1 MKKSKSSQ
9 SKKKQLPKLKK
20 YEYGTVVQD
29 GDPVSV
35 DTSKQDRRRMQ
46 THSYIQNVVSPSGV
60 PSLYKGSVS
69 LTPEQWAKTEGNY
82 QNPNFDIRSLPH
94 TMPADSSDYKSMM
107 YQKLPNYQRRNGG
120 VYKNGG
126 KIAKDIAAGLYGV
139 GEGVLDTV
147 TLGATDKLT
156 DMGYKALQKAGGS
169 SEDEIRE
176 QDSIHGY
183 GQAAGAVG
191 GGFINPAATGNA
203 IAQAGEG
210 LGEGVSRGNESK
222 ENAQTAGMLLNT
234 AGKIGGM
241 AYGMAGSPMT
251 AGMESQSSNFNNS
264 NFGGKLNKY
273 NEIAGQAGAFMQN
286 GGMYRHGGMK
296 HPHMPHFSSS
306 PPAPSGMYGTQLAY
320 GGEQPNAE
328 VEGGP
333 NSQEA
338 ITPSDGRMPQVFGG
352 GGLEQV
358 SENPYGK
365 PTYMTT
371 RDSNTHEQ
379 ADSNGQTGVP
389 VNLSPGT
396 AISSN
401 KTKNPMTNRPFL
413 KDLLKITNKEKKH
426 SDILTN
432 KDSTP
437 SDINTARV
445 VLPMLAKAKENFEK
459 YMAAVVQNKEQA
471 KQLKKG
477 IIPSTDNE
485 QAEPRGMSEQS
496 EGEMATARYGG
507 MYANGGKLPQS
518 LLKARLESHMS
529 PEEANDYIANYK
541 SGGIHIK
548 PENRGKFTAYKERT
562 GKTTEE
568 ALHSPNAHV
577 RQMANFARNAAKW
590 KHEMGGMQKFYG
602 GGGYSDAT
610 GSYDGL
616 GNMISGPMGEIL
628 NDDQYRNAVN
638 YGDAWNSSK
647 AWGTKTQEQA
657 DYMNDVVN
665 SYDKNV
671 KNKTAANANVAAQ
684 PVVTSATTAAQ
695 PSAFD
700 PKKGQWINGKWVLF
714 DVPSTLAHS
723 TPEGTFNAAGE
734 QTSSTYGRP
743 MMQTFD
749 PIQPALTDKDQAEK
763 DLQNSYKNVPSSIG
777 ELKSPRD
784 YSNYADYARQAAV
797 FAGQNLGN
805 IRDFVKTKGGKE
817 FDKENYGQMTPQMP
831 DYSEAKRAALNEAAA
846 YRKMLLSSGLT
857 GGNAPATLGM
867 MSQMQGMSQEQAA
880 KIMEAE
886 QQAKTGVYNQFLP
899 LNKQLQMQERAD
911 TQANKARSEDIAR
924 MAVKGLSENIGG
936 AGSDYGMSKNDKETL
951 AIISNSYPDYAY
963 NQKKK
968 GWYHKTSGEKLDPS
982 KVKPKTS

>member
-82 QNPNFDIRSLPH
+82 QNSNFDIRSLPH

-126 KIAKDIAAGLYGV
+126 KVAKDIAAGLYGV

-147 TLGATDKLT
+147 TLGATDNLT

-183 GQAAGAVG
+183 GQAAGAIG

-222 ENAQTAGMLLNT
+222 SGAQTAGMLLNT

-251 AGMESQSSNFNNS
+251 TGMESQSSNFNNS

-286 GGMYRHGGMK
+286 GGMYRHGGIK
-296 HPHMPHFSSS
+296 HPHMPHFSSF

-338 ITPSDGRMPQVFGG
+338 ITPSDGMRPQVFGG

-485 QAEPRGMSEQS
+485 QAEPIGMSEQS
-496 EGEMATARYGG
+496 EGEMPVERHGGMYENGGMNFMNQGLIKSSGMYENGGVNLMNQGLIKGFNSYEDGG
-507 MYANGGKLPQS
+507 MYANGGKLPEY
-518 LLKARLESHMS
+518 LLKSRLESHMS

-548 PENRGKFTAYKERT
+548 PENKGKFTAYKKRT
-562 GKTTEE
+562 GKTTAE

-590 KHEMGGMQKFYG
+590 KHEMGGLHKYAVGDITPGSSLRNPPALNMRNQAPMLDFSNPYLNQNKFDLNP
-602 GGGYSDAT
+602 GYTDETNHYFNLQQDQNLKPFVLDKSK
-610 GSYDGL
+610 
-616 GNMISGPMGEIL
+616 
-628 NDDQYRNAVN
+628 DQYL
-638 YGDAWNSSK
+638 GSSDNSTVTGK
-647 AWGTKTQEQA
+647 EQYVPNPNDPYEQA
-657 DYMNDVVN
+657 M
-665 SYDKNV
+665 
-671 KNKTAANANVAAQ
+671 AAGKEFS
-684 PVVTSATTAAQ
+684 TSA
-695 PSAFD
+695 PD
-700 PKKGQWINGKWVLF
+700 PK
-714 DVPSTLAHS
+714 
-723 TPEGTFNAAGE
+723 
-734 QTSSTYGRP
+734 
-743 MMQTFD
+743 
-749 PIQPALTDKDQAEK
+749 
-763 DLQNSYKNVPSSIG
+763 
-777 ELKSPRD
+777 D
-784 YSNYADYARQAAV
+784 YSNYADYARQAAI

-805 IRDFVKTKGGKE
+805 IRDFVKTRGGKE
-817 FDKENYGQMTPQMP
+817 FDTEHYGQMTPQMP
-831 DYSEAKRAALNEAAA
+831 DYSETLRTAQIEA
-846 YRKMLLSSGLT
+846 
-857 GGNAPATLGM
+857 NATKKSLKDATLGNVA
-867 MSQMQGMSQEQAA
+867 SYLSNLGSTQTQNALTQA
-880 KIMEAE
+880 KIREAE
-886 QQAKTGVYNQFLP
+886 QNAKAGVFNQFLP

-936 AGSDYGMSKNDKETL
+936 AGSDYGMSKRDQDTL
-951 AIISNSYPDYAY
+951 AIISSAYPDYAY
-963 NQKKK
+963 DKKKK
-968 GWYHKTSGEKLDPS
+968 GWYNKNGEKLDPS